1 MITRIVQ
8 CQLKTDR
15 IEQARQALLT
25 EVHPKLRQQPGFV
38 DVIESLDPATGKF
51 VCMTLWKT
59 PEDVRKYDEKTFP
72 EIAQKLTPLVNG
84 EVTVDTL
91 TVENSTIHRIA
102 QGKAA

>member
-15 IEQARQALLT
+15 LDQARQALTT

-38 DVIESLDPATGKF
+38 DVIESLDPQTGKF
-51 VCMTLWKT
+51 VCMTLWRT
-59 PEDVRKYDEKTFP
+59 PEDVRKYDENTFP
-72 EIAQKLTPLVNG
+72 EIAQRLTPFAASDF
-84 EVTVDTL
+84 TVDTL